1 MYVPLGAGEGELR
14 TKEKFYVYVHSHLNF
29 IQVSDPPL
37 KDECIEVDT
46 FKIDWKSVS
55 QVLMQQ

>member
-46 FKIDWKSVS
+46 FKID
-55 QVLMQQ
+55 